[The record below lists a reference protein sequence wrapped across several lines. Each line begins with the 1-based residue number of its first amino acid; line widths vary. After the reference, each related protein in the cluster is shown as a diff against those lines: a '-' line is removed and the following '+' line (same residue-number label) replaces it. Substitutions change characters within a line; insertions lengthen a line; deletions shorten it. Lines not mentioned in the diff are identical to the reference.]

1 MGIRK
6 YFLGYVII
14 SQKKVIFTQNLDYMK
29 IKQLLLVCL
38 LALPALI
45 QAQKLYTYPIGVQAY
60 TFRNQFPKDVAK
72 TLDMIQ
78 KMGITEMEGGAQKG
92 QTTEQFKQMCA
103 DRGISIPSTGVD
115 FNELAN
121 PADAIAK
128 AKILGAKFVM
138 CAWIPHKVRGGFTL
152 EEAEKAVA
160 VFNKAGKQFKENG
173 LTLCYHDHGYEFQPF
188 GKDETLLDYII
199 QNTNPEYVSFEMD
212 VLWTMHGGGASM
224 PEKLLKKYPTR
235 FKLMHVKD
243 LRKGVAGDLT
253 GGTPAENDVPVGT
266 GQGNWKAIIKLAKKN
281 GIEHCFIEDES
292 NQEEKFVPLSIA
304 YLKSL

>member
-1 MGIRK
+1 
-6 YFLGYVII
+6 
-14 SQKKVIFTQNLDYMK
+14 MK
-29 IKQLLLVCL
+29 IKQLVLVCL
-38 LALPALI
+38 LAMPFFV

-60 TFRNQFPKDVAK
+60 TFRNHFPKDVAK
-72 TLDMIQ
+72 TLDLIQ
-78 KMGITEMEGGAQKG
+78 SMGITEIEGSAQKG
-92 QTTEQFKQMCA
+92 QTPEQFKQMCA
-103 DRGISIPSTGVD
+103 DRGISVPSTGVD
-115 FNELAN
+115 FNDLAN
-121 PADAIAK
+121 PEDAIAK

-160 VFNKAGKQFKENG
+160 VFNEAGKKFRENG

-188 GKDETLLDYII
+188 GKKETLLDYII
-199 QNTNPEYVSFEMD
+199 QNTNPEYLSFEMD
-212 VLWTMHGGGASM
+212 VLWTMHGGGADM

-266 GQGNWKAIIKLAKKN
+266 GQGNWKTIIKLAKKN

-292 NQEEKFVPLSIA
+292 NQEVQFVPLSIA

>member
-1 MGIRK
+1 
-6 YFLGYVII
+6 
-14 SQKKVIFTQNLDYMK
+14 MK
-29 IKQLLLVCL
+29 IKHLVIICL
-38 LALPALI
+38 LALPAFL

-60 TFRNQFPKDVAK
+60 TFRNQFPKDVAM
-72 TLDMIQ
+72 TLDLIQ
-78 KMGITEMEGGAQKG
+78 SMGITEIEGSAQKG
-92 QTTEQFKQMCA
+92 QTTEQFKQMCT
-103 DRGISIPSTGVD
+103 DRGISVPSTGVD
-115 FNELAN
+115 YNELAN

-160 VFNKAGKQFKENG
+160 VFNEAGKKFRENG

-188 GKDETLLDYII
+188 GKKETLLDYII
-199 QNTNPEYVSFEMD
+199 QNTNPEYLSFEMD
-212 VLWTMHGGGASM
+212 VLWTMHGGGADM

-266 GQGNWKAIIKLAKKN
+266 GQGNWKQIIKLAKKN
-281 GIEHCFIEDES
+281 GVEHCFIEDES
-292 NQEEKFVPLSIA
+292 NQEVQFVPLSIA

>member
-1 MGIRK
+1 
-6 YFLGYVII
+6 
-14 SQKKVIFTQNLDYMK
+14 
-29 IKQLLLVCL
+29 
-38 LALPALI
+38 
-45 QAQKLYTYPIGVQAY
+45 
-60 TFRNQFPKDVAK
+60 
-72 TLDMIQ
+72 
-78 KMGITEMEGGAQKG
+78 
-92 QTTEQFKQMCA
+92 
-103 DRGISIPSTGVD
+103 
-115 FNELAN
+115 
-121 PADAIAK
+121 
-128 AKILGAKFVM
+128 M

-152 EEAEKAVA
+152 EEAKKAVA
-160 VFNKAGKQFKENG
+160 LFNEAGKKFKENG
-173 LTLCYHDHGYEFQPF
+173 LTLCYHDHGYEFQAF
-188 GKDETLLDYII
+188 GKEETLFDYII

-212 VLWTMHGGGASM
+212 VLWTMHGGGADM

-292 NQEEKFVPLSIA
+292 EKEEEFVPKSIA

>member
-1 MGIRK
+1 
-6 YFLGYVII
+6 
-14 SQKKVIFTQNLDYMK
+14 MK
-29 IKQLLLVCL
+29 IKQLVIICL
-38 LALPALI
+38 LALPAFL

-60 TFRNQFPKDVAK
+60 TFRNHFPKDVAK
-72 TLDMIQ
+72 TLDLIQ
-78 KMGITEMEGGAQKG
+78 SMGITEIEGSAQQG
-92 QTTEQFKQMCA
+92 QTTEQFKKMCA
-103 DRGISIPSTGVD
+103 DRGISVPSTGVD
-115 FNELAN
+115 FGELAN

-160 VFNKAGKQFKENG
+160 VFNEAGKKFRENG

-188 GKDETLLDYII
+188 GKKETLLDYII
-199 QNTNPEYVSFEMD
+199 QNTNPEYLSFEMD
-212 VLWTMHGGGASM
+212 VLWTMHGGGADM

-292 NQEEKFVPLSIA
+292 NQEVQFVPLSIA

>member
-1 MGIRK
+1 
-6 YFLGYVII
+6 
-14 SQKKVIFTQNLDYMK
+14 MK
-29 IKQLLLVCL
+29 IKQLVLVCL
-38 LALPALI
+38 LAVPFFV

-60 TFRNQFPKDVAK
+60 TFRNHFPKDVAK
-72 TLDMIQ
+72 TLDLIQ
-78 KMGITEMEGGAQKG
+78 SMGITEIEGSAQQG
-92 QTTEQFKQMCA
+92 QTPEQFKQMCA
-103 DRGISIPSTGVD
+103 DRGISVPSTGVD
-115 FNELAN
+115 FNDLAN

-128 AKILGAKFVM
+128 AKVLGAKFVM

-160 VFNKAGKQFKENG
+160 VFNEAGKKFRENG

-188 GKDETLLDYII
+188 GKKETLLDYII

-212 VLWTMHGGGASM
+212 VLWTMHGGGADM

-292 NQEEKFVPLSIA
+292 NQEVQFVPLSIA